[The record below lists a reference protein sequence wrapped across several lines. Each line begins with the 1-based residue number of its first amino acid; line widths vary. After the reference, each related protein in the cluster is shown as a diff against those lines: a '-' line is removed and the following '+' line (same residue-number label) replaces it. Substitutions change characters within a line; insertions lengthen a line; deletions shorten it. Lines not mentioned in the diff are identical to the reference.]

1 MGPRVQESQVAW
13 TEVVAGR
20 DERLIK
26 KRWNLMKRASPK
38 WKDRGI
44 NQIVR
49 FCVGGAA
56 TWFISCVCCSSQAAF
71 VAVSLHPCDTGCC
84 CPAVAQAAARFH
96 VLIRLWSLFRLWSQR
111 LPDSPPPVCLQCRLC
126 LPGGHPSNGMHLEH
140 LTSSTTH
147 HLHANGHRHGVSN

>member
-84 CPAVAQAAARFH
+84 CPAVAQAAARFMCSSGCGPSSGCGRSAC
-96 VLIRLWSLFRLWSQR
+96 LIHHLLCACNAGC
-111 LPDSPPPVCLQCRLC
+111 VCL
-126 LPGGHPSNGMHLEH
+126 
-140 LTSSTTH
+140 
-147 HLHANGHRHGVSN
+147 AAIHRMACI